1 MKQKIS
7 LSVSCFYVTCQFLNV
22 FTFSMH
28 WRENFLNN
36 LKSERISLN
45 VFVSSWRIDIETII
59 MMRTLSK
66 TVWRSTWELT
76 IACLTINRE
85 FLSSK
90 SISLSLRLI
99 MSLRWF
105 SSITTNLT
113 QEKKNAIR
121 LSVVLEGKRLN
132 KRLEYTHVRSKKVE
146 NESCIWEAWVSRLC
160 RSLETDF
167 SVIELLRLH
176 LCEYIDVVVRRNT
189 TDVKQFVSI
198 STNQDIR
205 TGSEWWNERTQQLCQ
220 NCVVETSTQRFFSFD
235 LGCRC
240 VSWHRCSEDLDISQ
254 NYWLSPRDSRRLF
267 TSTLTILHVFLQW
280 AKNLRWT
287 HELREWE
294 KARRLHSAEFR
305 LIQRR
310 VDDWQHWSH
319 EWAARKCSRIT
330 DVSRLCKDTL
340 RVAHLRILF
349 RADKRSGTSS
359 RRSISLSWYDTISP
373 FRKFDHQ
380 ATSKMWYI
388 QLRIYHWR
396 RNFETLWR

>member
-1 MKQKIS
+1 MKQKVS
-7 LSVSCFYVTCQFLNV
+7 LSVSCSYVACQFLNV

-28 WRENFLNN
+28 WRENSLND
-36 LKSERISLN
+36 LKGERISLN
-45 VFVSSWRIDIETII
+45 AFVSPWRVGIETVI

-76 IACLTINRE
+76 IACLTTNRG
-85 FLSSK
+85 FLPPK

-99 MSLRWF
+99 MPLRWF
-105 SSITTNLT
+105 SPITTSLT

-146 NESCIWEAWVSRLC
+146 NEPCIWEAWVSRLC

-167 SVIELLRLH
+167 PVVELLRLH

-205 TGSEWWNERTQQLCQ
+205 TDSEWWNERTQQLCQ

-235 LGCRC
+235 PECRC
-240 VSWHRCSEDLDISQ
+240 VPWHRCSEDLGISQ
-254 NYWLSPRDSRRLF
+254 NYRLSSRDSRRLF

-280 AKNLRWT
+280 AKNLGWT

-294 KARRLHSAEFR
+294 KARRLHSTEFR
-305 LIQRR
+305 LTQRR
-310 VDDWQHWSH
+310 AGDWQHWSH
-319 EWAARKCSRIT
+319 GWAARKCSRTT

-349 RADKRSGTSS
+349 RAGKRSGTSS
-359 RRSISLSWYDTISP
+359 RRSISLSWYDTMSS
-373 FRKFDHQ
+373 FRKFDRQ

-388 QLRIYHWR
+388 QLRFYHWR

>member
-28 WRENFLNN
+28 WRENSLND

-45 VFVSSWRIDIETII
+45 VFISSWRIDIETII
-59 MMRTLSK
+59 MMQTFSK
-66 TVWRSTWELT
+66 TVWRSTWELM

-90 SISLSLRLI
+90 LISLSLQLI

-105 SSITTNLT
+105 SSITTSLT

-146 NESCIWEAWVSRLC
+146 NESCIWKAWVSRLC

-167 SVIELLRLH
+167 PVIELLRLH
-176 LCEYIDVVVRRNT
+176 LCEYIDVAVRRNM
-189 TDVKQFVSI
+189 TDVKQSVSI

-205 TGSEWWNERTQQLCQ
+205 IDSEWWNERTQQLCQ

-235 LGCRC
+235 LEYRR

-254 NYWLSPRDSRRLF
+254 NYRLSSRDSRWLCI
-267 TSTLTILHVFLQW
+267 STLTILHVFLQW
-280 AKNLRWT
+280 AKNLKWT
-287 HELREWE
+287 HKHREWE
-294 KARRLHSAEFR
+294 KARRLHSTEFR
-305 LIQRR
+305 LTQRW

-319 EWAARKCSRIT
+319 EWAARKRSHIT
-330 DVSRLCKDTL
+330 NVSRLCKDTL
-340 RVAHLRILF
+340 RIAHLCILF
-349 RADKRSGTSS
+349 QADKRLETSL
-359 RRSISLSWYDTISP
+359 RRLISLSWYNIMSS
-373 FRKFDHQ
+373 FREFDRQ
-380 ATSKMWYI
+380 ATDKMWYI
-388 QLRIYHWR
+388 QLRIYHWC

>member
-1 MKQKIS
+1 LILRSTLALISFTFRSHELSGLNMKQKIS

-28 WRENFLNN
+28 WRENSLND

-66 TVWRSTWELT
+66 TVWRSTWKLT

-121 LSVVLEGKRLN
+121 LSVVLEDKRLN

-146 NESCIWEAWVSRLC
+146 NEPCIWEAWVSRLC

-205 TGSEWWNERTQQLCQ
+205 IDSEWWNERT
-220 NCVVETSTQRFFSFD
+220 
-235 LGCRC
+235 
-240 VSWHRCSEDLDISQ
+240 
-254 NYWLSPRDSRRLF
+254 
-267 TSTLTILHVFLQW
+267 
-280 AKNLRWT
+280 
-287 HELREWE
+287 
-294 KARRLHSAEFR
+294 
-305 LIQRR
+305 
-310 VDDWQHWSH
+310 
-319 EWAARKCSRIT
+319 
-330 DVSRLCKDTL
+330 
-340 RVAHLRILF
+340 
-349 RADKRSGTSS
+349 
-359 RRSISLSWYDTISP
+359 
-373 FRKFDHQ
+373 
-380 ATSKMWYI
+380 
-388 QLRIYHWR
+388 
-396 RNFETLWR
+396 